1 MIRKRII
8 SLILAGAMLL
18 PMNVFAGTVKASD
31 FKDMPSDWSAEHLI
45 KAVDNGLLTGSDGNI
60 NASGALTAAELAT
73 SKPRLRSKRN
83 SFA

>member
-45 KAVDNGLLTGSDGNI
+45 KAVDNGLLTGSD
-60 NASGALTAAELAT
+60 
-73 SKPRLRSKRN
+73 
-83 SFA
+83 